1 MKFSFFDTLDAV
13 LRCGS
18 LAAAARE
25 MNVTAS
31 AVSMQMKQLEAHFGQ
46 PLFDRAGLAVRPTPL
61 AREIVQVMREPM
73 QRVEALRRRSAAR
86 VDGQLRLGVIETMQT
101 TLLPG
106 AVAWLRAHHPALHVR
121 PVRGRTVE
129 LLDALKAG
137 RVDAAVVV
145 QPASGSQR
153 LSWYPLLRK
162 ELVLVAPLDA
172 TETRVPALLRKH
184 DWIRFDPETNTGRM
198 AGRWVRKHAPDAAAS
213 MELQSVQTIVAM
225 VSAGLGV
232 SIVPQPDAPMLLAH
246 PVRVVRLGR
255 DPPQLQIALACR
267 HADAGTRKLEVVR
280 DAIASLPDESLG
292 AAGR

>member
-18 LAAAARE
+18 LAGAARE

-61 AREIVQVMREPM
+61 AREIVAVMREPM
-73 QRVEALRRRSAAR
+73 QRIEALRRRSASR
-86 VDGQLRLGVIETMQT
+86 VEGQMRLGVIESVQS

-106 AVAWLRAHHPALHVR
+106 AIAWLRAHHPALHVR

-137 RVDAAVVV
+137 RVDAAVVI
-145 QPASGSQR
+145 QPPSGSQR

-162 ELVLVAPLDA
+162 ELVLVAPA
-172 TETRVPALLRKH
+172 GAAETRVPALLRNH

-198 AGRWVRKHAPDAAAS
+198 VARWVRQHAPDATAS
-213 MELQSVQTIVAM
+213 MELQSVPTIVAM

-232 SIVPQPDAPMLLAH
+232 SLVPQPDQSMLLAH
-246 PVRVVRLGR
+246 PVRVVSLGR
-255 DPPQLQIALACR
+255 DAPQLQISLACR
-267 HADAGTRKLEVVR
+267 HADAGTRKIDVVR
-280 DAIASLPDESLG
+280 DAVASLPRELLG
-292 AAGR
+292 AVAA